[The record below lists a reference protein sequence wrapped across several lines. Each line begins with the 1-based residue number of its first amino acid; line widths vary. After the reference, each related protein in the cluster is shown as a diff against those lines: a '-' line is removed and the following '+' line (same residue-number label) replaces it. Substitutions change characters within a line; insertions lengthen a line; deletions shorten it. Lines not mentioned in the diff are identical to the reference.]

1 MTLPPISGLT
11 MPGAWFSRD
20 NAKYCSMVRVSTSTP
35 AIVPADIES
44 ILYADPSLEINNVK
58 VKLIGLHECINS
70 VPIPTRTLDLSSRE
84 FSTTKEKK
92 YYRVRSRLVLILEKE
107 SSVEGLIATIQRFR
121 FEESLAGFAAALA
134 VLIYGASQSRNTR
147 DDIEYPSI
155 KARIPYR
162 IFTSHL
168 PRACLDVGSSR
179 ISIFCGFFRSLNIL
193 DIN

>member
-1 MTLPPISGLT
+1 
-11 MPGAWFSRD
+11 MPGAWFSRN

-35 AIVPADIES
+35 VIVLADIES

-134 VLIYGASQSRNTR
+134 VLIYGASQSRNTVR
-147 DDIEYPSI
+147 VNRGTISNILVSKLEFLI
-155 KARIPYR
+155 
-162 IFTSHL
+162 
-168 PRACLDVGSSR
+168 GSSQVTYQELVWMLAQA
-179 ISIFCGFFRSLNIL
+179 GFLFSVDSLVLGIVL
-193 DIN
+193 AKSQG